1 MTMAPFARLLL
12 MLLSAGISADSG
24 TGESPS
30 ADAQQAAQQA
40 AQHAQ
45 QRTAQ
50 QRTAQQRTAQQRTA
64 QQRSALILAGGVSR
78 GYDDS
83 PLQMYHSNSLYNE
96 RLGAFAN
103 VGVCARS
110 VRQNLV
116 DVNSPTTIN
125 STTPTTFDYF
135 QHSWNPALAA
145 EFGRSYNFSAAHYEN
160 NRPYG

>member
-50 QRTAQQRTAQQRTA
+50 QRTAQQR
-64 QQRSALILAGGVSR
+64 SALILAGGVSR
-78 GYDDS
+78 GYDIS